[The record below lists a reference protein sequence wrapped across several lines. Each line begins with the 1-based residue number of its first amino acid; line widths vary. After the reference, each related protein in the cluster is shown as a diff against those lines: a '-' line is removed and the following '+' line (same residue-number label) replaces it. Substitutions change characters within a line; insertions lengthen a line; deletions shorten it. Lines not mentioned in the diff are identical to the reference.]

1 MRYLYFVI
9 FICLVFNSFSQKQY
23 AVFLKDKHGVT
34 FNPFNYFDA
43 KAIERRMV
51 LEISLYDST
60 DFPVSEEYLSLI
72 SKKVIAIAGT
82 SRWFN
87 VVFVQAN
94 LTQILE
100 IKSLPFVQG
109 VEELNS
115 TVEFCSTGDEIEV
128 DSTQKEFLKNQTGH
142 LQGELFRHA
151 GFTGNGIRIAIFD
164 GGFPGV
170 DTHPAF
176 EHIRKANKIIKTWD
190 FTSDKENVYL
200 ANNHG
205 TNVLS
210 CISGLIDSIPIGLA
224 TDAEFLLARTEVGSE
239 PFSEEKNWLQA
250 VEWADKNGAKIINS
264 SLGYTDSRYFPW
276 EMNGKKSLVSRAANL
291 AASKG
296 ILVVNA
302 AGNEGN
308 NKWKKIITPADA
320 DSVLS
325 IGGIDPNTYYHM
337 NYSSFGPSA
346 DWRLKPNVS
355 AFSHVIAAS
364 PNNIHEIDGTSFS
377 SPLIA
382 GFAACAWQSNLKLT
396 NMQLFLEI
404 EKSASLYPYYD
415 YAHGYGIPQASYFLS
430 NNIKEEKQP
439 TVEINVTENA
449 IAVKVLLL
457 PAKEIKNKYL
467 YYHIQDS
474 RARLKKY
481 SVIEVLQKD
490 VLTLDPSDFEKGDVL
505 RIYYLGYMFEKQ
517 F

>member
-1 MRYLYFVI
+1 MKYLF
-9 FICLVFNSFSQKQY
+9 FILFLGVVLNSFSQNQY
-23 AVFLKDKHGVT
+23 AVFFKNKNGVT
-34 FNPFNYFDA
+34 FNPFTYFDA
-43 KAIERRMV
+43 KAIERRMQ
-51 LEISLYDST
+51 LGISLYDST
-60 DFPVSEEYLSLI
+60 DFPVSEEYSKII
-72 SKKVIAIAGT
+72 SQKVEKITGCT
-82 SRWFN
+82 RWFN
-87 VVFVQAN
+87 AVFVEAN
-94 LTQILE
+94 SSQISE
-100 IKSLPFVQG
+100 VKTLPFVQG
-109 VEELNS
+109 VEELTS
-115 TVEFCSTGDEIEV
+115 RLVLCSDGDEIKI

-142 LQGELFRHA
+142 LQGDLFRNV

-164 GGFPGV
+164 GGFPNV
-170 DTHPAF
+170 DKHPAF

-200 ANNHG
+200 ANSHG

-210 CISGLIDSIPIGLA
+210 CIAGLIDGIPVGLA

-276 EMNGKKSLVSRAANL
+276 EMNGKRSLVSRAANI

-302 AGNEGN
+302 AGNEGT

-320 DSVLS
+320 DSVLT
-325 IGGIDPNTYYHM
+325 IGGINPNTYYHM
-337 NYSSFGPSA
+337 NYSSYGPSA

-364 PNNIHEIDGTSFS
+364 PNNIHETDGTSFS
-377 SPLIA
+377 SPLVA
-382 GFAACAWQSNLKLT
+382 GFAACAWQSNLGLT

-404 EKSASLYPYYD
+404 EKSATLYPYFD
-415 YAHGYGIPQASYFLS
+415 YAHGYGIPQASYFLNS
-430 NNIKEEKQP
+430 MVSVAKQP
-439 TVEINVTENA
+439 TVEIIVNENA
-449 IAVKVLLL
+449 ISVKTLLL
-457 PAKEIKNKYL
+457 PSNKTNNKYL
-467 YYHIQDS
+467 YYHIANS
-474 RARLKKY
+474 KAILKKY
-481 SVIEVLQKD
+481 AVVEVLQNN

-505 RIYYLGYMFEKQ
+505 RIYYLGYMLEKQ

>member
-1 MRYLYFVI
+1 MKFLFLSIFLFV
-9 FICLVFNSFSQKQY
+9 VFNVFSQNKY
-23 AVFLKDKHGVT
+23 VVFLKDKHETT
-34 FNPFNYFDA
+34 FNPYTYFDA
-43 KAIERRMV
+43 KAIERRMA
-51 LEISLYDST
+51 LEISLSDFT
-60 DFPVSEEYLSLI
+60 DFPVNEEYVSVI
-72 SKKVIAIAGT
+72 SNNVNRVTGN

-87 VVFVQAN
+87 AVFVEAYSN
-94 LTQILE
+94 QISE
-100 IKSLPFVQG
+100 VEKLPFVQF
-109 VEELNS
+109 VEELYYRS
-115 TVEFCSTGDEIEV
+115 ELCSSGNEIEV
-128 DSTQKEFLKNQTGH
+128 DSTQKDFLINQAGH
-142 LQGELFRHA
+142 LQGDLFWNA

-164 GGFPGV
+164 GGFPGT

-176 EHIRKANKIIKTWD
+176 EHIRRAKKIIKTWD

-200 ANNHG
+200 ANSHG

-210 CISGLIDSIPIGLA
+210 CIAGLIDSIHIGLA

-276 EMNGKKSLVSRAANL
+276 EMNGKRSLVSRAANM

-320 DSVLS
+320 DSVLT

-337 NYSSFGPSA
+337 NYSSFGPSS

-364 PNNIHEIDGTSFS
+364 PNNVHEIDGTSFS

-382 GFAACAWQSNLKLT
+382 GFAACAWQSNIKLT

-404 EKSASLYPYYD
+404 EKSATLYPYFD
-415 YAHGYGIPQASYFLS
+415 YAHGYGIPQASYFLG
-430 NNIKEEKQP
+430 NTVKEEKQP
-439 TVEINVTENA
+439 TVEIDANENA
-449 IAVKVLLL
+449 ISVKAIVL
-457 PAKEIKNKYL
+457 PPKQAKNKYL
-467 YYHIQDS
+467 YYHIQDAK
-474 RARLKKY
+474 ARLKKY
-481 SVIEVLQKD
+481 SVIEVYQNN
-490 VLTLDPSDFEKGDVL
+490 VITLDPKDFVKGDIL
-505 RIYYLGYMFEKQ
+505 RIYYLGYMLEKQ